1 MRTKRPNLRNLAIL
15 ALILFAAPAIAQ
27 SAETAT
33 NTPPLIDVAMETNY
47 ILLLMAVVQ
56 VVVIV
61 TLGSVIKAMGGTGSL
76 LANYLKKGRVTGS
89 AILLFSLLGNDASAA
104 TSYAGTE
111 VSANTIFWFL
121 IGGNVL
127 LFVILL
133 SQLVILRGMVAAT
146 LSEPEAAAVAAPE
159 TSFADKLLQKLTRTV
174 KVDEEKDI
182 LMHHEYDGIRELD
195 NVLPPWWLWLFYGT
209 IIWGVVY
216 IVNVHVINVWPHQ
229 EEEYAQEM
237 AQAKADVEAY
247 LATVAA
253 AVDENTATID
263 PTLIAQGRSI
273 YDINCKTCHG
283 AGGEGTVGPNL
294 TDDHWKNGGG
304 IKNIFKTVKY
314 GVPERG
320 MIAWKVQLSPV
331 EIHAVTNYIISL
343 HGTNPPNAKPAEGKL
358 WMEEPKGDP
367 DQAIPVDGEKA
378 EENKAVAGLP

>member
-1 MRTKRPNLRNLAIL
+1 ML

-27 SAETAT
+27 SAEAAT
-33 NTPPLIDVAMETNY
+33 GTPPLIDVAMETNY

-56 VVVIV
+56 VVVII

-76 LANYLKKGRVTGS
+76 LLNYLKNGRMAGAAV
-89 AILLFSLLGNDASAA
+89 LLFTLFASDASAA
-104 TSYAGTE
+104 TSYAGAE

-121 IGGNVL
+121 IIGNGL
-127 LFVILL
+127 LFAMML

-146 LSEPEAAAVAAPE
+146 VPEPEAVAVAEPE
-159 TSFADKLLQKLTRTV
+159 TSFADNLLQKLTRRATV
-174 KVDEEKDI
+174 EEEKD
-182 LMHHEYDGIRELD
+182 LLLHHEYDGIRELD

-209 IIWGVVY
+209 VAWGVLY
-216 IVNVHVINVWPHQ
+216 IVNVHVLDVWPQ
-229 EEEYAQEM
+229 QIEEYEQEM

-247 LATVAA
+247 LAMNAA

-263 PTLIAQGRSI
+263 PSMIANGKAI
-273 YDINCKTCHG
+273 FDMNCKACHG
-283 AGGEGTVGPNL
+283 AAGEGTVGPNL

-320 MIAWKVQLSPV
+320 MISWKAQLSPV

-343 HGTNPPNAKPAEGKL
+343 HGTNPPNAKPAEGEL
-358 WMEEPKGDP
+358 WMDEAMGAVKEEVK
-367 DQAIPVDGEKA
+367 
-378 EENKAVAGLP
+378 AGL

>member
-1 MRTKRPNLRNLAIL
+1 MRTKRPNLRNLAML

-27 SAETAT
+27 SAEAAT
-33 NTPPLIDVAMETNY
+33 GTPPLIDVAMETNY

-56 VVVIV
+56 VVVII

-76 LANYLKKGRVTGS
+76 LLNYLKNGRMAGAAV
-89 AILLFSLLGNDASAA
+89 LLFTLFASDASAA
-104 TSYAGTE
+104 TSYAGAE

-121 IGGNVL
+121 IIGNGL
-127 LFVILL
+127 LFAMML

-146 LSEPEAAAVAAPE
+146 VPEPEAVAVAEPE
-159 TSFADKLLQKLTRTV
+159 TSFADNLLQKLTRRATV
-174 KVDEEKDI
+174 EEEKD
-182 LMHHEYDGIRELD
+182 LLLHHEYDGIRELD

-209 IIWGVVY
+209 VAWGVLY
-216 IVNVHVINVWPHQ
+216 IVNVHVLDVWPQ
-229 EEEYAQEM
+229 QIEEYEQEM

-247 LATVAA
+247 LAMNAA

-263 PTLIAQGRSI
+263 PSMIANGKAI
-273 YDINCKTCHG
+273 FDMNCKACHG
-283 AGGEGTVGPNL
+283 AAGEGTVGPNL

-320 MIAWKVQLSPV
+320 MISWKAQLSPV

-343 HGTNPPNAKPAEGKL
+343 HGTNPPNAKPAEGEL
-358 WMEEPKGDP
+358 WMDEAMGAVKEEVK
-367 DQAIPVDGEKA
+367 
-378 EENKAVAGLP
+378 AGL